1 MERFRRCFMVLSVV
15 VLFVAGFSSGA
26 ALSAEYKTAD
36 DFVQAATAEIK
47 EVSVAEAHDMIA
59 GGKSLVI
66 LDVRE
71 QGEFKKG
78 HIPGAINI
86 SRGVLEFKVAKE
98 ILNRDAA
105 ILVYCKVGGRG
116 ALAAYTLKQMGYK
129 NILNMAGGWDKWLG
143 AGYSVE

>member
-1 MERFRRCFMVLSVV
+1 MEKVRRCFMILSVV
-15 VLFVAGFSSGA
+15 VLFVAAFSAGA

-59 GGKSLVI
+59 GGKPLVI

-78 HIPGAINI
+78 HISGAINVP
-86 SRGVLEFKVAKE
+86 RGVLEFKMAKE
-98 ILNRDAA
+98 IPNRDAA

-129 NILNMAGGWDKWLG
+129 NVLNMAGGWDKWLS

>member
-1 MERFRRCFMVLSVV
+1 MEGVRRCFMVLSVA

-26 ALSAEYKTAD
+26 ALAAEYKTAD
-36 DFVQAATAEIK
+36 DFVQAAKAEIK

-66 LDVRE
+66 LDVRDPD
-71 QGEFKKG
+71 EFKKG

-98 ILNRDAA
+98 IPNRDAA
-105 ILVYCKVGGRG
+105 ILVYCKTGGRG
-116 ALAAYTLKQMGYK
+116 ALAADTLRQMGYK
-129 NILNMAGGWDKWLG
+129 NVLNMAGGWDKWLG
-143 AGYSVE
+143 AGYPVE